1 MIARSERERGEERV
15 GSGIRAAAER
25 SKRSGFRAGNPD
37 SDTPGS
43 GVRIRMDRTTAP
55 VQTTRNGVFRC
66 TDSML
71 AGWTPDRGEEQPDHG
86 GERPRQKHI
95 CGVAPQANILSLRR
109 G

>member
-25 SKRSGFRAGNPD
+25 SKRGGFRAGNSD

-66 TDSML
+66 PDSML
-71 AGWTPDRGEEQPDHG
+71 AGWTPARGEEQPDHR
-86 GERPRQKHI
+86 GERHRQKQNCEI
-95 CGVAPQANILSLRR
+95 APQANILRPRR
-109 G
+109 D